1 MLAFTFCLL
10 EEKERGRMEKKLMIV
25 DDDPDVLIVIRR
37 IFEKEGYEVFTVD
50 SGKDCIKELEKGFK
64 GIILMDIMMPF
75 MDGWDT
81 IKEIIDKGLAKN
93 VAISILTAKGTQD
106 HEKMRGVESYIK
118 DYITK
123 PFDVGELIANVNEM
137 IAA

>member
-1 MLAFTFCLL
+1 
-10 EEKERGRMEKKLMIV
+10 MEKKLMIV